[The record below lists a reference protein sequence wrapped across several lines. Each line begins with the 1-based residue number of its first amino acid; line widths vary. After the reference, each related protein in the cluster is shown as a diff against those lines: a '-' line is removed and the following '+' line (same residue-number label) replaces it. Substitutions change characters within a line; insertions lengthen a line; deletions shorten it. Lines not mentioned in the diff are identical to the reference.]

1 MTRDSR
7 YDLLFE
13 PVKIGP
19 VTARNRFYQVPH
31 CSGTSDNAP
40 DANTRMREM
49 KAEGGWGVV
58 CTEIAE
64 VANTT
69 EFWPYPS
76 LHLWHDSDVARIAKM
91 PEAVHR
97 HGALAG
103 IELGHVGI
111 AAGNRAVRL
120 PPIGPSSHL
129 TLESVEPFQCKAMNK
144 KDIRELRQQHRAAAR
159 RAKEADFDIV
169 YAYAG
174 HGLSIFSHFLQTK
187 YNQRT
192 DEYGGSF
199 ENRLRLLREVLEDMK
214 EEIGDRCAV
223 AIRFAVN
230 EIDGDLE
237 AGRDAIEALK
247 DIPDLWDVNVSDWSE
262 DSKTSRYAK
271 EGFQEES
278 VAFVKQVTDKPVV
291 SVGRFTSPETM
302 LSQVKRGVLDLVG
315 AARPSIA
322 DPFLPQ
328 KIDQGREDEIRE
340 CIGCNI
346 CVSGELSYSPMRCTQ
361 NPTTMEEFRRGWH
374 PENYPLKGSDD
385 NVLIIGAG
393 PAGLEAAH
401 VLARRGYEVTLT
413 DARSEPGGRVLR
425 ESNLPGL
432 AEWRRVADYRLN
444 YLRQMDNVYLYN
456 ESELAAEDVYEFGA
470 SHVVCATGASWRR
483 DGIGRFNFTPV
494 SGHDSARVLNA
505 DDIFNEVEVESPL
518 VIYDEDGTY
527 LANLFAEKFQAAGI
541 EIILVTPHAEVAPYL
556 ALTMEQHRVA
566 AGLTRSGIRIERLR
580 MIAAI
585 ESNSA
590 RFDCIHG
597 GESISIEYGSLLL
610 LTARSPDDALYQA
623 LCANEGNWSAAGI
636 KSVSR
641 IGDCE
646 APGIIAQ
653 AVHSGHRYGMELD
666 EMAVSVAYLPMPL
679 NPGD

>member
-1 MTRDSR
+1 MSRDSR
-7 YDLLFE
+7 YDRLFE
-13 PVKIGP
+13 PVQIGP
-19 VTARNRFYQVPH
+19 VTAKNRFYQVPH

-64 VANTT
+64 ISNTT
-69 EFWPYPS
+69 EFWPFPS
-76 LHLWHDSDVARIAKM
+76 LHLWHDSDVARIARM

-129 TLESVEPFQCKAMNK
+129 TLESVEPFQCRAMNK
-144 KDIRELRQQHRAAAR
+144 KDIRELRHQHRAAAR

-199 ENRLRLLREVLEDMK
+199 ENRLRLLREVLQDMK

-237 AGRDAIEALK
+237 AGKDAIEALK
-247 DIPDLWDVNVSDWSE
+247 DIPDLWDVNVSDWTE

-278 VAFVKQVTDKPVV
+278 VAFVKKITDKPVV

-302 LSQVKRGVLDLVG
+302 VSQVKRGVLDLVG

-361 NPTTMEEFRRGWH
+361 NPTTMEEYRRGWH
-374 PENYPLKGSDD
+374 PEIYPNKGSDD

-401 VLARRGYEVTLT
+401 VLAKRGYDVTLA
-413 DARSEPGGRVLR
+413 DARQEPGGRVLH

-444 YLRQMDNVYLYN
+444 YLNQMDNVSIYN
-456 ESELAAEDVYEFGA
+456 NSELSVEDIYEFGA
-470 SHVVCATGASWRR
+470 QHIVCATGSHWRR
-483 DGIGRFNFTPV
+483 DGIGRFNQGKV
-494 SGHDSARVLNA
+494 SGVNSTKVISA
-505 DDIFNEVEVESPL
+505 DDVFNDVDIESPL

-527 LANLFAEKFQAAGI
+527 LANLFAEKYHGSDI
-541 EIILVTPHAEVAPYL
+541 EVIFVTPHAEVAPYL

-566 AGLTRSGIRIERLR
+566 AGLTSLGIRIERLKVLGE
-580 MIAAI
+580 INAG
-585 ESNSA
+585 SS

-597 GESISIEYGSLLL
+597 GESITIEHGTLCL
-610 LTARSPDDALYQA
+610 LTSRIPNDALYQV
-623 LCANEGNWSAAGI
+623 LCEEEPKWEAAGI

-653 AVHSGHRYGMELD
+653 AVHSGHRYGMEID
-666 EMAVSVAYLPMPL
+666 SSIQEIAFLPMPL
-679 NPGD
+679 Q

>member
-1 MTRDSR
+1 
-7 YDLLFE
+7 
-13 PVKIGP
+13 
-19 VTARNRFYQVPH
+19 
-31 CSGTSDNAP
+31 
-40 DANTRMREM
+40 
-49 KAEGGWGVV
+49 
-58 CTEIAE
+58 
-64 VANTT
+64 
-69 EFWPYPS
+69 
-76 LHLWHDSDVARIAKM
+76 M

-103 IELGHVGI
+103 VELGHVGI

-129 TLESVEPFQCKAMNK
+129 TLESVEPFQCKVMNR
-144 KDIRELRQQHRAAAR
+144 KDIRVLRQQHRAAAR

-169 YAYAG
+169 YAYVG
-174 HGLSIFSHFLQTK
+174 HGLSIFSQFLQTR
-187 YNQRT
+187 YNQRN
-192 DEYGGSF
+192 DEYGGRF

-247 DIPDLWDVNVSDWSE
+247 DLPDLWDVNVSDWTE

-278 VAFVKQVTDKPVV
+278 IAFVKQVTDKPVV

-302 LSQVKRGVLDLVG
+302 LSQVRRGVLDLVG

-374 PENYPLKGSDD
+374 PENFPAKGSDD

-393 PAGLEAAH
+393 PSGLEAAH
-401 VLARRGYEVTLT
+401 VLAKRGYEVTLA
-413 DARSEPGGRVLR
+413 DARDEPGGRVLR

-444 YLRQMDNVYLYN
+444 YLRQMGNVSLYN
-456 ESELAAEDVYEFGA
+456 DSELGTDDIYEFGA
-470 SHVVCATGASWRR
+470 SHIVCATGASWRR
-483 DGIGRFNFTPV
+483 DGIGRFNAEPV
-494 SGHDSARVLNA
+494 TGHDSAGVISA
-505 DDIFNEVEVESPL
+505 DDVFEGIEVKSPL

-527 LANLFAEKFQAAGI
+527 LANLFTEKFHAENI
-541 EIILVTPHAEVAPYL
+541 EIIFVTPHAEVAPYL

-566 AGLTRSGIRIERLR
+566 AGLTGLGIRIERLK
-580 MIAAI
+580 MIGEI
-585 ESNSA
+585 TGNTA

-597 GESISIEYGSLLL
+597 GHSITVEYGNLCLLS
-610 LTARSPDDALYQA
+610 ARKPNDSLYQA
-623 LCANEGNWSAAGI
+623 LCAEEDNWQAAGI

-666 EMAVSVAYLPMPL
+666 EPDFEMAYLPMPL
-679 NPGD
+679 GLLPAT